1 MADVKETPVLATD
14 LVKIEFTDKSV
25 HNKPGT
31 TDIVH
36 KVNADKLV
44 AAGVA
49 KIVKEKAKAE

>member
-1 MADVKETPVLATD
+1 MADVNEKPVLATD
-14 LVKIEFTDKSV
+14 LVKIKFTDKAV

-44 AAGVA
+44 EAGIA
-49 KIVKEKAKAE
+49 EIVKAKAKAE

>member
-14 LVKIEFTDKSV
+14 LVKIKFTDKSV

-31 TDIVH
+31 IDTVH

-44 AAGVA
+44 EAGYA
-49 KIVKEKAKAE
+49 EIVKAKAKAE